1 MDNDIQAVMN
11 RVSLYLD
18 EWDGILRRAHSIYT
32 KYQPEFVVDHDSS
45 TQAHCTYRHILA
57 EAHRVFVGAKY
68 ARHLEVRG
76 QNLWLFEPADVVIR
90 FKKTDEDGISAN
102 YPTKQAQDFEN
113 GEPLPSLLP
122 APTRLNVGY
131 LLDATGLGYVR
142 SQVALPIGRST
153 RWCAAIVP
161 QGERQTE
168 GSRWRDVTRQPHLTY
183 GVDRE

>member
-18 EWDGILRRAHSIYT
+18 QWDGILRWAHSVYT
-32 KYQPEFVVDHDSS
+32 RYPPEFVVDHDSS

-57 EAHRVFVGAKY
+57 EAHRVFAGARD
-68 ARHLEVRG
+68 ARHLELRG
-76 QNLWLFEPADVVIR
+76 QHLWLFEPADVVIR
-90 FKKTDEDGISAN
+90 FKKTDAGGISTN
-102 YPTKQAQDFEN
+102 YPTKQAKDFEN
-113 GEPLPSLLP
+113 GEPLPGLLP

-131 LLDATGLGYVR
+131 LLDATGLGFVR

-161 QGERQTE
+161 QAERQPKE
-168 GSRWRDVTRQPHLTY
+168 SRWRDVTRQPHLPA
-183 GVDRE
+183 G